1 MGLQQ
6 ESFFWLEKAN
16 QIRRERVIVFLGPH
30 ERTEAGKTV
39 FAPGIDRLQVDG
51 ASFAGRDLASRQDA
65 DRHIHRNRPR
75 VKQVQRP
82 QIECRTGQVGA
93 AWGLSGYLVAA
104 RGGVGWALSGR
115 PTP

>member
-30 ERTEAGKTV
+30 ERTEAGETV

-51 ASFAGRDLASRQDA
+51 ASFAGRDLASCQEA
-65 DRHIHRNRPR
+65 DRHIHRNRSR

-82 QIECRTGQVGA
+82 QIEGGTGQVGT
-93 AWGLSGYLVAA
+93 AWCLSVYQVAA
-104 RGGVGWALSGR
+104 GGQLDW
-115 PTP
+115 

>member
-16 QIRRERVIVFLGPH
+16 QIRRECVIVFLGPH
-30 ERTEAGKTV
+30 EHTEAGKTV

-65 DRHIHRNRPR
+65 NRHIHRNGPW

-82 QIECRTGQVGA
+82 EIEGGTGQVGA
-93 AWGLSGYLVAA
+93 AWCLSVYLVDA
-104 RGGVGWALSGR
+104 GGQFDW
-115 PTP
+115 